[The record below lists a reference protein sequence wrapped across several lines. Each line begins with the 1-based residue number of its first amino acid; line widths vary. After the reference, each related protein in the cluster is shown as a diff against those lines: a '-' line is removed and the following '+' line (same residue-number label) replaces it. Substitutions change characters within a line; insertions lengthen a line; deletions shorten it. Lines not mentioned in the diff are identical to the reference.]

1 MVERQATQAGK
12 HHTENSNRNDA
23 GDGHPKEE
31 EEMTVPEYQEGDMS
45 LLQLVDELQEVVEW
59 MPFGLYLGVA
69 VATLKQIQK
78 NHQTTPLC
86 KQELLYTWMRERRP
100 TWLKV
105 VEALVHIKMF
115 RLAVKIA
122 SNYGVTVS
130 SYLYKEEERC
140 NVTRRVNMQL

>member
-1 MVERQATQAGK
+1 MILPP
-12 HHTENSNRNDA
+12 HI
-23 GDGHPKEE
+23 
-31 EEMTVPEYQEGDMS
+31 GDMS
-45 LLQLVDELQEVVEW
+45 LQQLVDELQEVVEW

-86 KQELLYTWMRERRP
+86 KQEMLYTWMREWRP

-122 SNYGVTVS
+122 SKYGKLFVLLILSDKTYVNVVFFCADYVRSYIS
-130 SYLYKEEERC
+130 SPFIQ
-140 NVTRRVNMQL
+140 NSPIG